1 MHGIWYNIVG
11 NRAKGEELMYTKETA
26 EHQFSF
32 THDWFIT
39 PELDKEDDLVR
50 IADAIDWV
58 SLSEKLAVFYCPD
71 NGRPALPSRAK
82 VGLLILKHLKGLS
95 DENVV
100 SELKANVYMQYLC
113 DISLKEAAKFM
124 NPSSLTRFR
133 KQIGSKGIKLIEEEV
148 LKTLK
153 KARVIRGRRMVTDTT
168 VMPVNISYPTDIQ
181 LLDKI
186 RRKAV
191 ALLTQAKDLG
201 VKAYRTYQRTARKIV
216 VTYQKIRKHTIQSRR
231 KTQKKLLQ
239 FSRRNV
245 AQLKEAVT
253 EVQSDKAQ
261 SASET
266 KEQFVHDAQEFIGVA
281 ETMLTQQQQV
291 YLGQKVKDRIVSL
304 HKTHIRPMVRGKYPV
319 EVEFGPK
326 LLLNL
331 RDKYLFLE
339 DVQFNNVS
347 DSQLLEKS
355 LQGYLERFGHV
366 PMQLAADRGFWSKEN
381 HQLAEDFGVKKIA
394 IENKGKSNYLKGK
407 PFRERLR
414 RARCAIEAKISLAKR
429 SYRLNRCLYSIH
441 HGEEMWAR
449 LGLMAMNLKMAMRY
463 G

>member
-1 MHGIWYNIVG
+1 
-11 NRAKGEELMYTKETA
+11 MYTKETA

-32 THDWFIT
+32 THDWFIV
-39 PELDKEDDLVR
+39 PDLDKEDDLVK

-71 NGRPALPSRAK
+71 NGRPALPSRVK

-100 SELKANVYMQYLC
+100 AELKANVYMQYLC
-113 DISLKEAAKFM
+113 DISLKEAKRFM
-124 NPSSLTRFR
+124 DPSSLTRFR
-133 KQIGSKGIKLIEEEV
+133 KQIGSEGIKLIEGEV

-153 KARVIRGRRMVTDTT
+153 KARVIRGRRIVTDTT
-168 VMPVNISYPTDIQ
+168 VMPVNIAYPTDIQ

-186 RRKAV
+186 RRNAV
-191 ALLTQAKDLG
+191 ALLTQAKELG
-201 VKAYRTYQRTARKIV
+201 GKAYRTYQRTARKIV
-216 VTYQKIRKHTIQSRR
+216 VIYQKIRKHTIQSRR

-253 EVQSDKAQ
+253 DAQ
-261 SASET
+261 SGNTPSAPET
-266 KEQFVHDAQEFIGVA
+266 REQFVHKAQKFIDVA
-281 ETMLTQQQQV
+281 DTILTQQKQI

-331 RDKYLFLE
+331 RDKCLFLE

-355 LQGYLERFGHV
+355 LQGYQERFGHV
-366 PMQLAADRGFWSKEN
+366 PTQLAADRGFWSKEN
-381 HQLAEDFGVKKIA
+381 RQLAEDLGVKKIA
-394 IENKGKSNYLKGK
+394 IENKGKSNHLKGE

-429 SYRLNRCLYSIH
+429 HYRLNRCLYSIQN
-441 HGEEMWAR
+441 GEEMWAR
-449 LGLMAMNLKMAMRY
+449 LGLIAMNLKMAFSY